1 MRKDSN
7 LLLANQL
14 KKMQTTI
21 LVQPTMTS
29 LEIAEL
35 TGKQHKDV
43 MKTIRNMEPAWLKVN
58 GRKFALVEYQ
68 DKRVGTNCLCLRSI
82 RASTANCCVLSWQ
95 CGWASATTG
104 LTCGQS
110 TKHIAL
116 SFPKVHLLMLI
127 RRRETPSRPPRGE
140 GD

>member
-1 MRKDSN
+1 MKSIN
-7 LLLANQL
+7 IYKEQ
-14 KKMQTTI
+14 
-21 LVQPTMTS
+21 TMTS